1 MLRLDNATPASPLLR
16 SILSFTFD
24 IGLCGGEI
32 LLFFEFM
39 NIAIIVIL
47 SPISSSCSITALIF
61 FFAGTTSTKFAE
73 SYLIDFQMCYQH
85 ILVQVVW
92 LTSAAYVLMEIF
104 WVLFLELAIA
114 RYLFVQEL
122 LQALSVLIVLVY
134 LIYSWIYFLL
144 MLYSFWRFLC

>member
-47 SPISSSCSITALIF
+47 SPTSSSCSITALIF
-61 FFAGTTSTKFAE
+61 FFCRYNKYKICRILFNRLSDVLPAYTCTSSMTNLSSICFDGNIVSPFPWVGYCKI
-73 SYLIDFQMCYQH
+73 S
-85 ILVQVVW
+85 
-92 LTSAAYVLMEIF
+92 IF
-104 WVLFLELAIA
+104 TGVASGLNGSDSLGISDIFLDIFSITA
-114 RYLFVQEL
+114 V
-122 LQALSVLIVLVY
+122 
-134 LIYSWIYFLL
+134 
-144 MLYSFWRFLC
+144 

>member
-24 IGLCGGEI
+24 IGLCGGEV

-39 NIAIIVIL
+39 NIVIIVIL
-47 SPISSSCSITALIF
+47 SPTSSSCSITALIF

-85 ILVQVVW
+85 ILVQVV
-92 LTSAAYVLMEIF
+92 
-104 WVLFLELAIA
+104 
-114 RYLFVQEL
+114 
-122 LQALSVLIVLVY
+122 
-134 LIYSWIYFLL
+134 
-144 MLYSFWRFLC
+144 